1 MTMQTLPHVTEEDKR
16 AYREDGVVC
25 LRGMF
30 DGGWIDRIYTAI
42 DRVMAAPGE
51 RAREGVKA
59 GQSGRFHANSF
70 MSRWDEDFRDFV
82 LHSPGGAI
90 AGQLLDADE
99 IRFFYDQIFVKE
111 PQTAS
116 ITQWHQDLPFWP
128 VRGEAIVSIWL
139 ALTPVTKETS
149 GVQYAAGSHRWN
161 KFYRA
166 ITTDEDPRFATAG
179 EACPN
184 FIENP
189 DPAVRLLSWDMEPG
203 DVLVHHPLTAHGA
216 AGNASSDRRRLA
228 ISTRYMGADVTWD
241 PRSATMLI
249 PGDPGLPAG
258 TPLTGDLFPVVWRRG
273 SGNVA

>member
-1 MTMQTLPHVTEEDKR
+1 MHR
-16 AYREDGVVC
+16 
-25 LRGMF
+25 
-30 DGGWIDRIYTAI
+30 AI
-42 DRVMAAPGE
+42 DRVLVTPGA
-51 RAREGVKA
+51 RAREAVKP
-59 GQSGRFHANSF
+59 GESGRFHVNSF
-70 MSRWDEDFRDFV
+70 VSRWDDDFEDFV
-82 LHSPGGAI
+82 LHSPGAEI

-116 ITQWHQDLPFWP
+116 ITQWHHDLPFWP
-128 VRGEAIVSIWL
+128 VRGEQIVSIWL

-166 ITTDEDPRFATAG
+166 ITPDEDPRFTTAT
-179 EACPN
+179 EACPD
-184 FIENP
+184 FIANP

-216 AGNASSDRRRLA
+216 SGNTSSDHRRLA
-228 ISTRYMGADVTWD
+228 ISTRYMGSGVTWD
-241 PRSATMLI
+241 PRPATMSI
-249 PGDPGLPAG
+249 PDAVGIEPGA
-258 TPLTGDLFPVVWRRG
+258 PLTCDPFPVVWRRV